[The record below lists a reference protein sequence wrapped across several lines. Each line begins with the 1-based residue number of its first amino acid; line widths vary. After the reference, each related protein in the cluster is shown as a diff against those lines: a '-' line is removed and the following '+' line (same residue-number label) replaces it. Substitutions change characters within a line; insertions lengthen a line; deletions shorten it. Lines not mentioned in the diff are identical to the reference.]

1 MKVYVLFVLGGL
13 LCCLSAWG
21 QRSMAYREIPSGIS
35 VFSGKDNEAGMV
47 FFCPSEI
54 SLSFQSSLRETVDV
68 YLTEKKGDNT
78 VYYIRFKVGRKYRGR
93 KLSVLAPG
101 YNSLTFEVEMA
112 PKELRQY
119 SLFDPNE
126 AFVNGCYAEFR
137 KRGRN
142 FFQQGMY
149 QEAREQY
156 MTPWNAR
163 TGRWIRI

>member
-101 YNSLTFEVEMA
+101 YNYL
-112 PKELRQY
+112 
-119 SLFDPNE
+119 
-126 AFVNGCYAEFR
+126 
-137 KRGRN
+137 
-142 FFQQGMY
+142 
-149 QEAREQY
+149 
-156 MTPWNAR
+156 
-163 TGRWIRI
+163 